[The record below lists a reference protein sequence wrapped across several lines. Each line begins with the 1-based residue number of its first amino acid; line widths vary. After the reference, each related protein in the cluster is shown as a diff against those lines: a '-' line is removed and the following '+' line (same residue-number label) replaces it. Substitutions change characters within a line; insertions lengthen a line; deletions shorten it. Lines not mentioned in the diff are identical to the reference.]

1 MEGTRSKPLAATV
14 LRSRHRTPH
23 RRIGVH
29 TCAALL
35 VVLLGCQ
42 TPGGQSPRRVGE
54 AWPGVAQPLPAARSA
69 ARAEPDPTSPSPQDS
84 AAVDDS
90 IIAMVNGAPIH
101 RGPLVDLLLAGH
113 GPGML
118 EQMVVLQG
126 ARRLAAD
133 RQISVTPADIDL
145 EYDRSIRQLAGGV
158 TGADPETFDLQAGRA
173 ILDGILARRNIS
185 DREYRL
191 AVERNAYLRKI
202 VTAELRIT
210 PDHVQ
215 REYDRIANDRVSIRH
230 IELTDPAQV
239 ARVRRL
245 IEVGVP
251 FADLARL
258 YSTNATTGQNGGA
271 LEPFTADDPDVPALL
286 REVAFALKD
295 GETSNAVRIDAAYH
309 IIRREMLLPGRT
321 ESFETLRPE
330 LERRLRDRLTAPAMQ
345 VLYRELY
352 DGADISIYD
361 PVLRD
366 AVEQRNRTGAT
377 NPQPWRP

>member
-1 MEGTRSKPLAATV
+1 M
-14 LRSRHRTPH
+14 
-23 RRIGVH
+23 
-29 TCAALL
+29 ALL
-35 VVLLGCQ
+35 AVLPGCQ
-42 TPGGQSPRRVGE
+42 TPGGGSARRVGE
-54 AWPGVAQPLPAARSA
+54 AWPTVAQPPPATRSATPAEPVPAAPPSA
-69 ARAEPDPTSPSPQDS
+69 PQTAS
-84 AAVDDS
+84 ADDD
-90 IIAMVNGAPIH
+90 IIAAVNGAPIR

-133 RQISVTPADIDL
+133 RGISVSQQDIDR
-145 EYDRSIRQLAGGV
+145 EYDRSIRQLVGSV
-158 TGADPETFDLQAGRA
+158 TGADADALDPQAGRA
-173 ILDGILARRNIS
+173 ILDGILLRRNIS

-202 VTAELRIT
+202 VTAGLRIT
-210 PDHVQ
+210 SDHLR
-215 REYDRIANDRVSIRH
+215 REYDRVATDRVSIRH
-230 IELTDPAQV
+230 IELADPAQV

-245 IEVGVP
+245 IEAGVP
-251 FADLARL
+251 FGDLARL
-258 YSTNATTGQNGGA
+258 YSTNATTGQNGGT
-271 LEPFTADDPDVPALL
+271 LEPFAADDPDVPALL

-295 GETSNAVRIDAAYH
+295 GETSNAVRIETAYH
-309 IIRREMLLPGRT
+309 IVRRERLLPGRT

-330 LERRLRDRLTAPAMQ
+330 LEQRLRDRLTAPAMQ

-366 AVEQRNRTGAT
+366 AVEQRHRTGAS
-377 NPQPWRP
+377 NPQPGRP

>member
-1 MEGTRSKPLAATV
+1 
-14 LRSRHRTPH
+14 
-23 RRIGVH
+23 
-29 TCAALL
+29 
-35 VVLLGCQ
+35 
-42 TPGGQSPRRVGE
+42 
-54 AWPGVAQPLPAARSA
+54 
-69 ARAEPDPTSPSPQDS
+69 
-84 AAVDDS
+84 
-90 IIAMVNGAPIH
+90 
-101 RGPLVDLLLAGH
+101 
-113 GPGML
+113 
-118 EQMVVLQG
+118 
-126 ARRLAAD
+126 
-133 RQISVTPADIDL
+133 
-145 EYDRSIRQLAGGV
+145 
-158 TGADPETFDLQAGRA
+158 
-173 ILDGILARRNIS
+173 
-185 DREYRL
+185 
-191 AVERNAYLRKI
+191 